1 LVPAWVEGGIAFGKP
16 SRDSE
21 LQGVAELN
29 VVFATRYGPGARLLT
44 RMAAEEH
51 SSHHGQGTSNADL
64 AGEPPA
70 IAATSAAF
78 DSAGAGPVAASFASS
93 VSASTYASH
102 SSPSS
107 YLPTVAALLATAPS
121 DDPTPPVPSTT
132 DSSTTAVDDDYSPP
146 TPSATETLTH
156 SGACTASGTD
166 AAMSS
171 HYSHHPGPGPPPESV
186 HYPTTFSSAHS
197 SSNLTPAATTTS
209 SIPAVRSHATTVSS
223 SYYSNYSPA
232 HSHHPPEV
240 YEPNPIHSN
249 SMSLPSMRTIDP
261 LAHHSS
267 HSASSTPGLGISGLP
282 MPMPQIPSSASYYP
296 PQPPVALPSSYGIT
310 PDAAG
315 RYALPHDP
323 RILHRAPK
331 KVRIRRANLRNWQW
345 QLVMICR
352 HCGHA

>member
-1 LVPAWVEGGIAFGKP
+1 
-16 SRDSE
+16 
-21 LQGVAELN
+21 
-29 VVFATRYGPGARLLT
+29 
-44 RMAAEEH
+44 MAAEEH

-70 IAATSAAF
+70 IAATSAAL
-78 DSAGAGPVAASFASS
+78 DSAGAGPAAASPASS
-93 VSASTYASH
+93 ASVSSYASH
-102 SSPSS
+102 SSSFS
-107 YLPTVAALLATAPS
+107 CLPTVATLLATAPY
-121 DDPTPPVPSTT
+121 DGPIPPAPSTT
-132 DSSTTAVDDDYSPP
+132 ASSTTAVDDGYSPP
-146 TPSATETLTH
+146 TPSAAETLTH
-156 SGACTASGTD
+156 SGASTASGTD

-171 HYSHHPGPGPPPESV
+171 HYSHHPGPGPPPGSV

-197 SSNLTPAATTTS
+197 SSNLSPTATTTS
-209 SIPAVRSHATTVSS
+209 SVPATRSHATTVSS
-223 SYYSNYSPA
+223 SYYSNYSST

-249 SMSLPSMRTIDP
+249 SMSLPSMRSIDP

-267 HSASSTPGLGISGLP
+267 YSGSSTPGLGISGLP
-282 MPMPQIPSSASYYP
+282 IPIPQIPSSASYYP
-296 PQPPVALPSSYGIT
+296 PQPPVALPSSYGIA

-331 KVRIRRANLRNWQW
+331 KVRMRQGNFRHWQW

-352 HCGHA
+352 HNGQA